1 MDAKKSLWVGSV
13 LLFAVSGAAPPP
25 VRADAATRLACS
37 NGPPP
42 ATFPCVLCNQ
52 PGRFP
57 VSGAVDLPMG
67 FTSSKIVSRAL

>member
-13 LLFAVSGAAPPP
+13 LRFAELAAAPLP
-25 VRADAATRLACS
+25 VRAGAAIRLTCS
-37 NGPPP
+37 HCPPA
-42 ATFPCVLCNQ
+42 ATFPCVMGYQ

-67 FTSSKIVSRAL
+67 FTSSKIVSLAL